1 MQVLA
6 FLLVDP
12 KNARIARSSR
22 LDNLINFFDMIIDG
36 KEYEVHMNGNVYS
49 CAMDLTMSFIGG
61 KWKAVVLWYLRNAP
75 KRFSELRRLIPGI
88 SEKMLSLQ
96 LRELEADGIVSRT
109 VFPEVPPRVEYQLTK
124 EGKTLIPALDAIA
137 AWGRYKAKSDGQ
149 MVEVKRKTTRG
160 KKLQSAKR

>member
-12 KNARIARSSR
+12 KNARIARSSS
-22 LDNLINFFDMIIDG
+22 LKNLINFFDMVIDG
-36 KEYEVHMNGNVYS
+36 KEYEVHMKGNVYS

-61 KWKAVVLWYLRNAP
+61 KWKTVVLWYLRNAP

-109 VFPEVPPRVEYQLTK
+109 VFPEVPPRVEYELTK

-149 MVEVKRKTTRG
+149 IVEVKRKTARG
-160 KKLQSAKR
+160 KKLQSVKR